1 MTRFWISTT
10 ELFVIMNSFTIT
22 EGNKNQWIYQW
33 MCCVQIIWK
42 LSYINLLRI
51 IVWTLN
57 YVDCIFGLP
66 AVAGRVLWIRVC
78 PSFHPAVLLSG
89 GFLGIGWLVFSET
102 QPGVRGPY
110 IVVHGRARL
119 LQKNLAQKMGKMGKK
134 WGKNRFFSNLLENLV
149 INFFW
154 IWSIMKVYTICC
166 ILARIPCLG
175 KIWFLRYGPK
185 CSRPIRLQDF

>member
-1 MTRFWISTT
+1 MGRDFRFMPRFWISTT

-33 MCCVQIIWK
+33 ICYVQIIWK
-42 LSYINLLRI
+42 LSYINFLRI

-66 AVAGRVLWIRVC
+66 AVARRVLWIRVC
-78 PSFHPAVLLSG
+78 PSFHPSVLLSG

-102 QPGVRGPY
+102 QHGVRGPC
-110 IVVHGRARL
+110 VVRGRARF

-134 WGKNRFFSNLLENLV
+134 
-149 INFFW
+149 
-154 IWSIMKVYTICC
+154 
-166 ILARIPCLG
+166 
-175 KIWFLRYGPK
+175 
-185 CSRPIRLQDF
+185 